1 MRVNA
6 RFESQAEQQIE
17 YIAKH
22 KGMGLSEVLRLGV
35 DRLYQSIRSE
45 QQHSLRHLGA
55 WIGKGD
61 SGRSDV
67 SVNVKA
73 QLQDALEEK
82 YGIEAPRKMR
92 SPAKATPGKA
102 RPGPAGPAAGLRV
115 AAGKLSKRGAA

>member
-6 RFESQAEQQIE
+6 RFESLAERQIE

-22 KGMGLSEVLRLGV
+22 MGMGVSEVLRLGV
-35 DRLYQSIRSE
+35 DRLYQSIRGE

-67 SVNVKA
+67 SSNVKA
-73 QLQDALEEK
+73 HLQDGLEGKYKLAALKRER
-82 YGIEAPRKMR
+82 P
-92 SPAKATPGKA
+92 SAKTS
-102 RPGPAGPAAGLRV
+102 RRRAA
-115 AAGKLSKRGAA
+115 

>member
-6 RFESQAEQQIE
+6 RFESLAERQIE

-22 KGMGLSEVLRLGV
+22 MGMGVSEVLRLGV
-35 DRLYQSIRSE
+35 DRLYQSIRGE

-67 SVNVKA
+67 SSNVKA
-73 QLQDALEEK
+73 HLQDGLEEK
-82 YGIEAPRKMR
+82 YKLAALKRERPA
-92 SPAKATPGKA
+92 AKATAGRAAQAADGRASARTSVGKA
-102 RPGPAGPAAGLRV
+102 AKRRAA
-115 AAGKLSKRGAA
+115 